1 MDVSDISVEAEV
13 ELGGVEDLD
22 RFLKERE
29 DALDQVSSGI
39 KEDDALD
46 ADGDIS
52 PKSISSDDIN
62 KRLAQLQNL
71 IDDGAGNN
79 ADGKSDAM
87 TLGEIKGSKL
97 DFGSPEKVAGVAL
110 SSATLKSPLADDELE
125 SRLQRLSKML
135 DDNTATK
142 MPIGIADVEYISGE
156 ELGKGLLDE
165 SSGPPEWHSLNVLLR
180 QNGFGGFHVD
190 K

>member
-1 MDVSDISVEAEV
+1 MDTSDISVEAEV

-29 DALDQVSSGI
+29 DELDQVSSGI

-71 IDDGAGNN
+71 IDDG
-79 ADGKSDAM
+79 DGDTANQ
-87 TLGEIKGSKL
+87 TL
-97 DFGSPEKVAGVAL
+97 
-110 SSATLKSPLADDELE
+110 
-125 SRLQRLSKML
+125 
-135 DDNTATK
+135 
-142 MPIGIADVEYISGE
+142 
-156 ELGKGLLDE
+156 
-165 SSGPPEWHSLNVLLR
+165 
-180 QNGFGGFHVD
+180 
-190 K
+190 

>member
-1 MDVSDISVEAEV
+1 MDTSDISVEAEV

-29 DALDQVSSGI
+29 EALDQVSSGI
-39 KEDDALD
+39 KGDDALD

-62 KRLAQLQNL
+62 KRLTQLQNL
-71 IDDGAGNN
+71 IDGGDGDKTG
-79 ADGKSDAM
+79 AM

-110 SSATLKSPLADDELE
+110 SSATLKSPPADDELE

-142 MPIGIADVEYISGE
+142 MPLGVTDIEYISGE

-165 SSGPPEWHSLNVLLR
+165 PSEPPECLR
-180 QNGFGGFHVD
+180 RRGS
-190 K
+190 